1 MDKLAS
7 MAMFIRVV
15 DLGSFAAA
23 AEIAQVSATMVAKHI
38 RMTEERLG
46 ARLLHRTTRRQH
58 LTEVGALYYERCK
71 LALAE
76 VALADASALELQD
89 SPRGTLRMVAPVSF
103 GSHSLVPALTE
114 LMQRYPEVNVDLTLS
129 NGKPDLIHDGYEL
142 GIYIGKIDDPSLVAR
157 PLCPYRR
164 VLAASPTYIAQHGQ
178 PRHPAELSQHSC
190 LGLSYWRHHDTW
202 HLLGPNEERYK
213 VAVQGRLTAN
223 HGEALRIAAL
233 GGAGIVIQ
241 PEALLTEDLKA
252 GRLVAVLPEWSYF
265 PSPMSLIY
273 AQDRRPTAKLRQTI
287 DFLMDRFGT

>member
-15 DLGSFAAA
+15 DLGSFTAA
-23 AEIAQVSATMVAKHI
+23 AEASQVSATMVAKHI
-38 RMTEERLG
+38 RLTEQRLG

-71 LALAE
+71 SALAE

-89 SPRGTLRMVAPVSF
+89 SPRGTLRMIAPVSF
-103 GSHSLVPALTE
+103 GSYSLVPALTE

-142 GIYIGKIDDPSLVAR
+142 GIYIGTLDDPHLVAR
-157 PLCPYRR
+157 PLRPYRR
-164 VLAASPTYIAQHGQ
+164 ILAASAAYIAPHGQ
-178 PRHPAELSQHSC
+178 PLHPEQLSQHSC
-190 LGLSYWRHHDTW
+190 LGLSYWRHHDAW
-202 HLLGPNEERYK
+202 HLLGPNDERYK
-213 VAVQGRLTAN
+213 VAVQGRFTAN

-241 PEALLTEDLKA
+241 PEALLEDDLKT
-252 GRLVAVLPEWSYF
+252 GRLVAVLPEWCYF
-265 PSPMSLIY
+265 PSPMFLIY

-287 DFLMDRFGT
+287 DFLIARFGA